1 MAACDYRLCD
11 SCGRKAFYDAGLS
24 YDDAKSADDPGVYRI
39 AGTSQQFGWMTLG
52 NVGDWAVLCKE
63 CAKTHRTII
72 VPIEAQTAPQEK

>member
-1 MAACDYRLCD
+1 
-11 SCGRKAFYDAGLS
+11 
-24 YDDAKSADDPGVYRI
+24 
-39 AGTSQQFGWMTLG
+39 MTLG